1 MNIRAT
7 DDYKRLSLF
16 INDALYHCD
25 YVSDFIFFAASLMV
39 NGLFEK
45 QVLWYHISH
54 EKTIESS
61 VKRTGSI
68 RPDDTTTPTGQ
79 CRLVINTPLGIC

>member
-25 YVSDFIFFAASLMV
+25 YASDLIFFAASLMV

-45 QVLWYHISH
+45 QVCNMVWYHISH
-54 EKTIESS
+54 E
-61 VKRTGSI
+61 RQL
-68 RPDDTTTPTGQ
+68 RA
-79 CRLVINTPLGIC
+79 L